1 MKEIR
6 CTIMVCAALATVWAA
21 LSGCMSG
28 NNSVV
33 TDVSP
38 KGWNTPAEMVYSNRD
53 TLSERM
59 AVLFLRHDQRTHE
72 GKYAVEFRAP
82 SGNIAFCD
90 TVSVGTPNTHN
101 VSISI
106 PPTISFSV
114 KWPYRRRLR
123 LTEEGDYR
131 LTVTPLQNVRGIWS
145 VGIVFNVSVD
155 G

>member
-1 MKEIR
+1 M
-6 CTIMVCAALATVWAA
+6 MLAVTLVV
-21 LSGCMSG
+21 SISSTGCMSG
-28 NNSVV
+28 NNSVAA
-33 TDVSP
+33 DVSP
-38 KGWNTPAEMVYSNRD
+38 KGWDTPVEMVYSNRD

-59 AVLFLRHDQRTHE
+59 AVLFLRHDQRTHG

-82 SGNIAFCD
+82 SGNIALCD
-90 TVSVGTPNTHN
+90 TVSVGTPNTHD

-131 LTVTPLQNVRGIWS
+131 LTVTPLQNVRGVWS
-145 VGIVFNVSVD
+145 VGIDFN
-155 G
+155 